1 MGGAFVRTFAAF
13 CLLAALFAAQAAL
26 GARLEYGE
34 EGFFGDTGRGRD
46 ELERPAGMAFSSKD
60 LLAVAEARRDTVSFY
75 DSRGEWLKTIGRPRG
90 EGAVELK
97 EPQAVAFD
105 SAGRLW
111 IADTGNDRVLLVN
124 PNGLLLKEVG
134 SSGVLKGE
142 FRRPVDIAYGRG
154 RIYVADAGNKRIQI
168 FDSNGAWI
176 QTWDQ
181 RSIGGGAVRVPAA
194 LAWSDESDGR
204 LWLANEGGSKLYKLD
219 MSGRVADEVELAN
232 LVEGAVKVVDLYC
245 DAAFDRL
252 FVCDGGSNRVLVV
265 SGRRVVTR
273 IDLPPGVRPGGLALA
288 WNLDLV
294 VSDWAKGRLLR
305 FGRR

>member
-1 MGGAFVRTFAAF
+1 MGVAFVRTFAAF
-13 CLLAALFAAQAAL
+13 CLLAAFTWVGSAF
-26 GARLEYGE
+26 GARLEYVE

-46 ELERPAGMAFSSKD
+46 ALERPAGMSVSSKNV
-60 LLAVAEARRDTVSFY
+60 LAVAESSRDTVSFY
-75 DSRGEWLKTIGRPRG
+75 DGSGNWLKTIGRPRG
-90 EGAVELK
+90 EGAIELK
-97 EPQAVAFD
+97 GPLAVAYD

-111 IADTGNDRVLLVN
+111 VADTGNDRVLLVN
-124 PNGLLLKEVG
+124 PNGLLLSEVG

-168 FDSNGAWI
+168 FDPKGLWVE
-176 QTWDQ
+176 TWDQ
-181 RSIGGGAVRVPAA
+181 RSIGGGAVRVPSA

-204 LWLANEGGSKLYKLD
+204 LWLANEGSSKLYKLD
-219 MSGRVADEVELAN
+219 MSGRVVEEVELAN
-232 LVEGAVKVVDLYC
+232 LVEGAVKIVDLFC

-288 WNLDLV
+288 WNLDLF
-294 VSDWAKGRLLR
+294 VSDRAKGRLLR